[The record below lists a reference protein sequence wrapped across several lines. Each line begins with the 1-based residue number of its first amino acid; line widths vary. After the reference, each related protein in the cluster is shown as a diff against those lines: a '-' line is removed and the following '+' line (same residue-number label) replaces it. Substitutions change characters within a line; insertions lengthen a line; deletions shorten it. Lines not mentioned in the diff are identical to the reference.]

1 MALIVSLLSTLTL
14 GIGVLGLLSPAGM
27 SSLVSRF
34 RSRTGFW
41 TVIVLRL
48 IFGVALWRAAPASR
62 APAVLQA
69 LGGVSVASALAL
81 PLLGMPRFQAILSW
95 WSRQSP
101 VFVRA
106 WSVAAIVMGAFILW
120 SVNGSGA

>member
-14 GIGVLGLLSPAGM
+14 GIGVFGLISPAGM
-27 SSLVSRF
+27 RSFVSRF

-41 TVIVLRL
+41 TAIVLRL
-48 IFGVALWRAAPASR
+48 VFGVALWRVAPASR
-62 APAVLQA
+62 APAVLRA
-69 LGGVSVASALAL
+69 LGVVSAASALAL
-81 PLLGMPRFQAILSW
+81 PLLGMPRFRAILSW

-106 WSVAAIVMGAFILW
+106 WLTAVVVVGAFILW
-120 SVNGSGA
+120 SVN